1 MGSSRYDLV
10 AVEHVVDTHPYERLE
25 VVAVV
30 GTSSRRRNR
39 IVQTRREAVMRV
51 GDRRIVEVSA
61 DQQIGRLLIV
71 DVLIDLLD
79 LLSTTLEGGRKA
91 SPDSLREALWVDLL
105 R

>member
-30 GTSSRRRNR
+30 GTSPSGRNR
-39 IVQTRREAVMRV
+39 IVQTSRETVMRV
-51 GDRRIVEVSA
+51 GDRRVVEVSA
-61 DQQIGRLLIV
+61 DQQVGRLLIV

-79 LLSTTLEGGRKA
+79 LLSTCLLYTSDA
-91 SPDSLREALWVDLL
+91 ADDLL
-105 R
+105 TV